1 MSLYP
6 VSIEK
11 EIQLTERMKKWNVS
25 ESDIRETFVRA
36 QGRGGQKVNK
46 TSSCVM
52 LVHIPTGISVKCQ
65 AGRSQAMNR
74 FIARRILLDKIE
86 GMQMGK
92 MSAERQR
99 IEKIRRQKKRRSRRG
114 KEKMLKTKHERGEVK
129 QMRKSP
135 RADSE

>member
-6 VSIEK
+6 VSCEK
-11 EIQLTERMKKWNVS
+11 EKQLLERMRKWNVL

-65 AGRSQAMNR
+65 TERSQAMNR
-74 FIARRILLDKIE
+74 FIARRLLLAKIE
-86 GMQMGK
+86 ERELGRL
-92 MSAERQR
+92 STERQR
-99 IEKIRRQKKRRSRRG
+99 REKIRRQKKRRSRRG
-114 KEKMLKTKHERGEVK
+114 KEKMLKEKHERGEIK
-129 QMRKSP
+129 EMRRLPKP
-135 RADSE
+135 DSE

>member
-6 VSIEK
+6 VSLEK
-11 EIQLTERMKKWNVS
+11 ENQLAERMKKWNVS
-25 ESDIRETFVRA
+25 ESDIRETFVRS
-36 QGRGGQKVNK
+36 QGKGGQNVNK

-65 AGRSQAMNR
+65 TERSQGMNR

-86 GMQMGK
+86 AMQMGK

-114 KEKMLKTKHERGEVK
+114 KEKMLKTKHERGEIK
-129 QMRKSP
+129 QMRKP
-135 RADSE
+135 PKMDSE

>member
-11 EIQLTERMKKWNVS
+11 ERRLLERMKQWNVR

-52 LVHIPTGISVKCQ
+52 LEHIPTGIAVKCQ
-65 AGRSQAMNR
+65 TERSQAMNR
-74 FIARRILLDKIE
+74 FIARRMLLDKIE
-86 GMQMGK
+86 SRELGRQ
-92 MSAERQR
+92 STERQR
-99 IEKIRRQKKRRSRRG
+99 IEKIRRQKKRRSRKSR
-114 KEKMLKTKHERGEVK
+114 EKMLRLKKERGELK
-129 QMRKSP
+129 ELRRQPKE
-135 RADSE
+135 DS